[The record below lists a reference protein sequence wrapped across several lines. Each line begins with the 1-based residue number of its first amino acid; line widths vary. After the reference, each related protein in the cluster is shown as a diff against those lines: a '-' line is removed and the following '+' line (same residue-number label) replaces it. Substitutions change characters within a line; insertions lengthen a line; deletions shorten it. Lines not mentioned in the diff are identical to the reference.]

1 LLLRNRKKKQA
12 GRDGVG
18 VSKSIEQAK
27 NNQKAINQKSKRP
40 FLQIYILALFFTG
53 LATESF
59 EKQNCKNILSRLNT
73 LL

>member
-40 FLQIYILALFFTG
+40 FFANIHSCLF
-53 LATESF
+53 
-59 EKQNCKNILSRLNT
+59 
-73 LL
+73 LLVSLLKVLRNKTAKIFCLG

>member
-40 FLQIYILALFFTG
+40 FLQIYILAFF
-53 LATESF
+53 LLVSQTESF
-59 EKQNCKNILSRLNT
+59 EKQNCTNILSRLST